1 MVIARLMTAAV
12 VVLYAGWTAAYAQT
26 PGTVRAQGRDVG
38 TGTQEAP
45 SSGPAQPYFD
55 VREEMRKFVQD
66 ISAFAK
72 GYDPNFIVVTQNG
85 LELLSK
91 QREGDED
98 RVAPARTYMLSVDAI
113 LQEALY
119 YGVPE
124 PDAATKNERREK
136 LLGLADTATKNGVKV
151 LVIDSAR
158 SRGAIDDSYRLNR
171 AKAFVPFVADVP
183 ASVTNGLPAYPTR
196 PLDENPSSIVSLNSV
211 KNFLYLR
218 DSKPFGRQDEFA
230 LALHGTNYDM
240 IVVDVFHGRTPLS
253 KQAVET
259 LKFKKLGARRLVLAY
274 VNIGTAASHRFYWR
288 SRWREGSPIWI
299 SAPLPRDPDQ
309 YFVEYWR
316 PEWQSIIT
324 GNTDSYVYG
333 VIDQGFD
340 GVVLDGI
347 ESYRYFEGGLEA
359 VEALD

>member
-1 MVIARLMTAAV
+1 MTARLMTVAV
-12 VVLYAGWTAAYAQT
+12 LVLYAGWTAAYAQA
-26 PGTVRAQGRDVG
+26 PGRVRAQGRDVG
-38 TGTQEAP
+38 SGTEVVP
-45 SSGPAQPYFD
+45 SPGPAQPFFD
-55 VREEMRKFVQD
+55 AREEMRKFVQN

-72 GYDPNFIVVTQNG
+72 SYNRNFVVLTQNG
-85 LELLSK
+85 LALVSK

-98 RVAPARTYMLSVDAI
+98 RVAPARAYMLSIDAI

-119 YGVPE
+119 YDVPE
-124 PDAATKNERREK
+124 PDAATKEERREN
-136 LLGLADTATKNGVKV
+136 LLRLADTATTNGVKV
-151 LVIDSAR
+151 LVMDYAR
-158 SRGAIDDSYRLNR
+158 TRAAIDDSYRLNR
-171 AKAFVPFVADVP
+171 AKEFVPFVAEVP
-183 ASVTNGLPAYPTR
+183 APTANGLPAYPKR
-196 PLDENPSSIVSLNSV
+196 PVNENSSSIVSLNSLE
-211 KNFLYLR
+211 NFLYLR
-218 DSKPFGRQDEFA
+218 DSTPFGRQDEYA
-230 LALHGTNYDM
+230 LALHETNYDM
-240 IVVDVFHGRTPLS
+240 VVVDVFHGRNALS

-274 VNIGTAASHRFYWR
+274 VNIGAAASYRYYWR

-299 SAPLPRDPDQ
+299 SAQLPQDPDR

-340 GVVLDGI
+340 GVVLDGV

-359 VEALD
+359 VEAAD